1 MDRIPLMKYPYSSFH
16 EINLDWVIERIQKMY
31 DIVDQKIADA
41 VDPINAQITI
51 INNNLAALQDN
62 FSTLSEQV
70 TINSNRITN
79 ITSQIQGIGQTIG
92 SILSD
97 IYAINNSISDINT
110 DITLLRNTVGT
121 HTEEI
126 ADIYNKIADIDPDT
140 GLIVDA
146 TNFNVEERTASVL
159 DPVYDFH
166 LEGSLGAEQFV
177 LYPDLIPG
185 TQAGYYPRVTM
196 QNDTDTNLIKLPS
209 ELTPAGQSV
218 TYPTIIR
225 GTYATN
231 VQKTGAIYSG
241 DPLEYSINGE
251 VFTVDGYDEDA
262 IILICIDCLHRGV
275 TEYENVYI
283 NNGVEVVHGVPY
295 TTINTNYS
303 NYEGDVWYR
312 DAGIF
317 HSGLKPWLYCFD
329 INGKLTGMLELTND
343 SFDNRI
349 PANTYSLWYGI
360 QTTNYHEAWTNTNF
374 HIMRDTMAG
383 SYYVGSSDYVTE
395 HKVKFEYNDTY
406 GGAVTHQIAVKVG
419 GIHGLGPQETIDM
432 FTGDISI
439 NGTLIPSRKFDLY
452 HDGFKDLT
460 PDKQYTVTLLRGE
473 RYTDADLKY
482 NKVMALINGLDANN
496 TRY

>member
-1 MDRIPLMKYPYSSFH
+1 MDRIPINKYPYTDFH
-16 EINLDWVIERIQKMY
+16 EINLDWIIERIQEMY
-31 DIVDQKIADA
+31 DIVDQKIAAA
-41 VDPINAQITI
+41 VDPINAQITT
-51 INNNLAALQDN
+51 INNNLATLQDN
-62 FSTLSEQV
+62 FSSLSEQV

-97 IYAINNSISDINT
+97 INTINGNISDINT
-110 DITLLRNTVGT
+110 NISSLNTTVGT

-126 ADIYNKIADIDPDT
+126 ADLYNKIAEIDPDT

-166 LEGSLGAEQFV
+166 LTGSLGDEKFI

-185 TQAGYYPRVTM
+185 TQYGYYPRVTM
-196 QNDTDTNLIKLPS
+196 VYDSNVILHLPS
-209 ELTPAGQSV
+209 ELTPSGQGV
-218 TYPTIIR
+218 TLPTIIR

-231 VQKTGAIYSG
+231 VDKNGDIYSG

-275 TEYENVYI
+275 TDFENVYI
-283 NNGVEVVHGVPY
+283 DNGNEVVHGVPF
-295 TTINTNYS
+295 TDVDDNYQT
-303 NYEGDVWYR
+303 Y
-312 DAGIF
+312 AGPI
-317 HSGLKPWLYCFD
+317 SYLGTLPYGLEAYVYFFD
-329 INGKLTGMLELTND
+329 IDGALLGIRELPRND
-343 SFDNRI
+343 NPISI
-349 PANTYSLWYGI
+349 PRGTYSIWYGI
-360 QTTNYHEAWTNTNF
+360 GTSAQHEAWTNTSF
-374 HIMRDTMAG
+374 HIMRETCAG
-383 SYYVGSSDYVTE
+383 SYYVYNNQFVTE
-395 HKVKFEYNDTY
+395 HRVQFVYTDGETWNVRNQLVNKT
-406 GGAVTHQIAVKVG
+406 G
-419 GIHGLGPQETIDM
+419 GIYGLNSLEQINM

-439 NGTLIPSRKFDLY
+439 QGTVLPSLKFDLAY
-452 HDGFKDLT
+452 DGFKHLT
-460 PDKQYTVTLLRGE
+460 PDKQYTVNLIRGE

-496 TRY
+496 VRY

>member
-1 MDRIPLMKYPYSSFH
+1 MERIPISRFPYTSYH
-16 EINLDWVIERIQKMY
+16 EINLDWVIERIQEMY
-31 DIVDQKIADA
+31 TIIDQKIADA

-51 INNNLAALQDN
+51 INNNLATLQDN
-62 FSTLSEQV
+62 FSALSEQV

-79 ITSQIQGIGQTIG
+79 ITSQIQGIGQTLAT
-92 SILSD
+92 ILSN
-97 IYAINNSISDINT
+97 INTINGNISDINT
-110 DITLLRNTVGT
+110 NINTINSTVST

-126 ADIYNKIADIDPDT
+126 ADIYNKIAEIDPDT

-146 TNFNVEERTASVL
+146 TNFNVEQRTASVL

-166 LEGSLGAEQFV
+166 LEGSLGPEQFV

-196 QNDTDTNLIKLPS
+196 QEDPVNHMVMLPS
-209 ELTPAGQSV
+209 ELTPDEQGMA
-218 TYPTIIR
+218 YPTILR

-231 VQKTGAIYSG
+231 VQKTGEPYSG

-251 VFTVDGYDEDA
+251 VFTVDGYDADA

-295 TTINTNYS
+295 TTVNSDYS
-303 NYEGDVWYR
+303 CYEGS
-312 DAGIF
+312 IF
-317 HSGLKPWLYCFD
+317 KQNTPVTAGLKPWVYCFNV
-329 INGKLTGMLELTND
+329 NGRLTGIVELTND
-343 SFDNRI
+343 NFTQI

-360 QTTNYHEAWTNTNF
+360 QTTAQHEAWTNTSF

-383 SYYVGSSDYVTE
+383 SYYVSNSHYVTE
-395 HKVKFEYNDTY
+395 HKVKFEYNDSQ
-406 GGAVTHQIAVKVG
+406 GGAVTNQIATKVD
-419 GIHGLGPQETIDM
+419 GIYGLGPQMTIDM
-432 FTGDISI
+432 FTGDVSI
-439 NGTLIPSRKFDLY
+439 QGTVLPSQKFNIY
-452 HDGFKDLT
+452 NGFKQLI
-460 PDKQYTVTLLRGE
+460 PDKQYDVTLIRGA
-473 RYTDADLKY
+473 RYLDADLKY
-482 NKVMALINGLDANN
+482 NKVMAIINGLDANN

>member
-1 MDRIPLMKYPYSSFH
+1 MDRIPINKYPYTDFH
-16 EINLDWVIERIQKMY
+16 EINLDWVISRIQEMY
-31 DIVDQKIADA
+31 TIIDEKIAA
-41 VDPINAQITI
+41 AIDPINEQITT
-51 INNNLAALQDN
+51 INNNLATLQDN
-62 FSTLSEQV
+62 FSSLSEQV

-146 TNFNVEERTASVL
+146 TNFNIEQRTASVM

-166 LEGSLGAEQFV
+166 LTGSLGAEQFV
-177 LYPDLIPG
+177 LYPDLIPE

-196 QNDTDTNLIKLPS
+196 QEDPVNHMVMLPS
-209 ELTPAGQSV
+209 ELTPDGQGMA
-218 TYPTIIR
+218 YPEILR

-231 VQKTGAIYSG
+231 VQKTGEPYSG

-251 VFTVDGYDEDA
+251 VFTVDGYDADA

-275 TEYENVYI
+275 NEYENVYT

-295 TTINTNYS
+295 TTYQGNYDTYSGSIFKQNTP
-303 NYEGDVWYR
+303 V
-312 DAGIF
+312 IT
-317 HSGLKPWLYCFD
+317 GLKPWVYCFNVD
-329 INGKLTGMLELTND
+329 GRLTGIVELTND
-343 SFDNRI
+343 TFTQI

-360 QTTNYHEAWTNTNF
+360 QTTQQHEAWTNTSF
-374 HIMRDTMAG
+374 HICRDTMAG
-383 SYYVGSSDYVTE
+383 SYYVSNSQFITE
-395 HKVKFEYNDTY
+395 HKVKFEYQEAH
-406 GGAVTHQIAVKVG
+406 GSGVTHQIAVKIG
-419 GIHGLGPQETIDM
+419 GIFGLGTNEEINM
-432 FTGDISI
+432 FTGDISL
-439 NGTLIPSRKFDLY
+439 NSTVLPSRKFDLY
-452 HDGFKDLT
+452 YSGFNHLE

-473 RYTDADLKY
+473 RYADADLKY
-482 NKVMALINGLDANN
+482 NKVMAIINGLDANN